1 MCVICT
7 ITAWEFLSSSKL
19 LQSGTSSEVLE
30 AMQGQAAIKHFS
42 EESPDAAG
50 NKAVSCTGQPLAST
64 PAVLH
69 CLSVRSGSRNQAY
82 EILAQIHK

>member
-7 ITAWEFLSSSKL
+7 ITDWEFLSASKL
-19 LQSGTSSEVLE
+19 LQSGTSSEVLK
-30 AMQGQAAIKHFS
+30 AMQGQAEIKHFS
-42 EESPDAAG
+42 KESPDAAG
-50 NKAVSCTGQPLAST
+50 NNAVSVHVSPLVST

-69 CLSVRSGSRNQAY
+69 GLSMRSGSSNQVY